1 MNRRRLKYSG
11 KEIVPESLDLHVFIA
26 DQSEIDKHIQTHKQ
40 LDNTSG
46 MSVFLYEKQHPER
59 YRQSYVA
66 EIKQIK
72 QILFCQP
79 QGHGDRLENDKYDK
93 RTYIFIAAL
102 FHNYLVKLS
111 DSRTEESSSSILS
124 LFLLTTVLA
133 AFMDAAICSARPVS
147 SPSFLSNV

>member
-1 MNRRRLKYSG
+1 M
-11 KEIVPESLDLHVFIA
+11 F
-26 DQSEIDKHIQTHKQ
+26 
-40 LDNTSG
+40 
-46 MSVFLYEKQHPER
+46 VFLYKQKNPKR
-59 YRQSYVA
+59 YRQSDIA
-66 EIKQIK
+66 EIEQIK
-72 QILFCQP
+72 KILFRQP